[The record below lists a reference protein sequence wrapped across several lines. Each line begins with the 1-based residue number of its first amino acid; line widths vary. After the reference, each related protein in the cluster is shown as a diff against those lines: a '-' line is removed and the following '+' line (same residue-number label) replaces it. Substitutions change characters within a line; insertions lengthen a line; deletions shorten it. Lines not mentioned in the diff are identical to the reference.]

1 MPRRSRVREPFGKGK
16 ILPRVRDIGP
26 INRRDF
32 LKLGGAGLAGAT
44 LLGVAGCGGGGTIGG
59 GGSGGGGGGNVFVFG
74 RGEDSVTLDPIHATD
89 GESFRATRQ
98 VFDTLL
104 DFAPESFDLV
114 PALATEIPEA
124 EDGGLS
130 YTLKLREGV
139 KFHDGTPF
147 NADAVVFNFDR
158 WRLTDNP
165 YHKGG
170 GANTS
175 NFSYYSGQFGGF
187 DDDSIIEKVEAMDEF
202 TVRFTL
208 RAPQG
213 PFVKNLTM
221 SPFAIASP
229 AAIKKNVQDFW
240 TEPVGSGPYTFVNWE
255 RNSEIRFEAFEDW
268 WGSKLPED
276 RGYGGP
282 KERTVVIRSIPDN
295 TSRVAALTGGQVNAA
310 DGLVPDDVPSIEE
323 QEGFKLEFRPPNTIG
338 YLAMNTQKE
347 PFDDKRVRK
356 AINHAINTQAI
367 VDAVLGDTGE
377 VASNYFPPLL
387 SYFNEGIQP
396 YEYDPDRA
404 KQLLEEAGVQNL
416 ETELWYMPIPRPYMP
431 DAKSLAQAMQQ
442 DLEKV
447 GIDAKLVT
455 YEWAT
460 YLEKTGQ
467 GDHPMCLL
475 GWTGDN
481 GDPDNFLYVLLH
493 SNAATETDAYNV
505 AYYKNPE
512 LDKLL
517 EQGQTSVVESERRD
531 AYYRAQEIL
540 HEDAPWLPVAYVKP
554 PIGLEEAVQGFD
566 PNPTSSEAFNGVS
579 LAGGA

>member
-1 MPRRSRVREPFGKGK
+1 LAYERSIR
-16 ILPRVRDIGP
+16 IS
-26 INRRDF
+26 RRDF
-32 LKLGGAGLAGAT
+32 LRLSGAGLTGAA
-44 LLGVAGCGGGGTIGG
+44 LLGVAGCGGGETIQG
-59 GGSGGGGGGNVFVFG
+59 GGSGGGGGGNIFSFG
-74 RGEDSVTLDPIHATD
+74 RGADSVTLDPVHATD

-114 PALATEIPEA
+114 PALATEIPKA
-124 EDGGLS
+124 ENGGLS

-175 NFSYYSGQFGGF
+175 NFSYYAGQFGGF
-187 DDDSIIEKVEAMDEF
+187 DDDSIIEKVEAVDEY

-268 WGSKLPED
+268 WGSKLPESQ
-276 RGYGGP
+276 GYGGP
-282 KERTVVIRSIPDN
+282 KEKTVIIRSIPDN
-295 TSRVAALTGGQVNAA
+295 TSRVAALTGGQLNAA
-310 DGLVPDDVPSIEE
+310 DGLVPDDVPAIEE

-347 PFDDKRVRK
+347 PFDDKRVRQ
-356 AINHAINTQAI
+356 AINHAINMQAI

-387 SYFNEGIQP
+387 SYFNESIQP

-431 DAKSLAQAMQQ
+431 DAKSVAQAMQQ
-442 DLEKV
+442 DLKKV
-447 GIDAKLVT
+447 GINAKLVT

-460 YLEKTGQ
+460 YLERTGQ

-517 EQGQTSVVESERRD
+517 ERGQTSVVESERRD

-540 HEDAPWLPVAYVKP
+540 HEDAPWLPIAYVKP
-554 PIGLEEAVQGFD
+554 PIGLQEAVKGFD